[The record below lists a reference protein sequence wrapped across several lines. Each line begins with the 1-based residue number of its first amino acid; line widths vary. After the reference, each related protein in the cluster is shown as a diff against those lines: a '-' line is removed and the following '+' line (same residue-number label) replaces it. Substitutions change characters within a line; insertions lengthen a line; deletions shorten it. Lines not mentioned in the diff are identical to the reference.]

1 MQYMLKD
8 YYENYCE
15 TVNDETGNNMNNL
28 IKSIEEMAVARS

>member
-1 MQYMLKD
+1 MLKD

-15 TVNDETGNNMNNL
+15 SVDEVSGNNMNNL